1 MGGGRL
7 SAQGLDGVYDKRDV
21 ATSLLCFAVC
31 FAVCFARLD
40 YGGCA
45 AVDVDGYAGDV
56 GGALGY

>member
-1 MGGGRL
+1 MGGFRL
-7 SAQGLDGVYDKRDV
+7 CAQGLDGVYDKRDV
-21 ATSLLCFAVC
+21 ATSLLR

-45 AVDVDGYAGDV
+45 AVDVDGDAGDV